1 MINER
6 FTLKKENGLW
16 HVSDAAS
23 GVTIT
28 FENQRFNDTQKITLQ
43 NDTFSSA
50 AEATMLATHLR
61 EIADWL
67 RKEHYDIAMPSLVL
81 QRERIGASI
90 RNLRIQRGL
99 TQTQL
104 AKMAGITQPN
114 LVRIEGGKFSVGI
127 DLLNKIANALGV
139 TISLA

>member
-1 MINER
+1 MNER
-6 FTLKKENGLW
+6 FTLTKENGLW

-28 FENQRFNDTQKITLQ
+28 FEEQRFNDTQKITLQ

-50 AEATMLATHLR
+50 AEAAMLATHLR
-61 EIADWL
+61 VIADWL

-127 DLLNKIANALGV
+127 DLLNRIANALGV